1 MYTNY
6 FIHSMHALHCNQCM
20 NVTKALEEFYN
31 AVASDSSVVAVVGC
45 GCSSAT
51 EEVAKISHLWNVPVV
66 SQSGGQSFL
75 TLSMDF
81 QISYASTSVV
91 LSDRSVYH
99 SFFRTVPSDE
109 LLVSAVAA
117 ILDSYEWRQLSVFT
131 EEQPQFLQ
139 VWVIYV
145 YLIHY

>member
-1 MYTNY
+1 MLQDFHNEVST
-6 FIHSMHALHCNQCM
+6 CN
-20 NVTKALEEFYN
+20 
-31 AVASDSSVVAVVGC
+31 SSVVAVVGC

-66 SQSGGQSFL
+66 SQSGAQNVL

-91 LSDRSVYH
+91 LSDRSVYR

-117 ILDSYEWRQLSVFT
+117 IMDFYGWRQLSVFT

-139 VWVIYV
+139 VGMSSPCLFPYNN
-145 YLIHY
+145 HY